1 MKNVAE
7 QYIEKSDEK
16 RENELGYDDIGGC
29 RKQMAL
35 IRELVELP
43 IRHPEV
49 VRKIITPIIQ
59 IHTLMLT
66 HTYIHTYDCH
76 DLLNTCI
83 NSYFYI
89 EYTACVLSNY
99 TYT

>member
-1 MKNVAE
+1 MKNLAE

-49 VRKIITPIIQ
+49 WMIIIYTHPSYTFTYI
-59 IHTLMLT
+59 
-66 HTYIHTYDCH
+66 HTYIHTYTFKHIQTHSNTHTYNFH
-76 DLLNTCI
+76 DLLNI
-83 NSYFYI
+83 FIISYFLY
-89 EYTACVLSNY
+89 
-99 TYT
+99 